1 MLEDIRLE
9 VQILVMIVKQ
19 DTIVQEVLT
28 DKIVE
33 QETIAQVQVEHNVKQ
48 DTHVQE
54 ALDQIVVSLYCIL
67 F

>member
-19 DTIVQEVLT
+19 GTIVQEVLT

-33 QETIAQVQVEHNVKQ
+33 QDTIVQVQVEHNVKQ